1 MEDRGKRRK
10 KKPHSRST
18 ICYNHKKHIQAV
30 SISKTNHFLKNKQL
44 IFLHN
49 LFSADPTMLPKTE
62 IILYVGV
69 FAHAYEFIKLPDTS

>member
-1 MEDRGKRRK
+1 MEDMGK
-10 KKPHSRST
+10 KKENHSCST